1 MKSQP
6 QENLIK
12 TSCKNCAFAVYE
24 EDTQIDCA
32 FGRIEK
38 FKDSVTEAF
47 DNDKEFFIIDRLC
60 TYFRDKKWG
69 YNDNSMDKVEEESAI
84 SFDIIFDCNEISELF
99 FETIKNFLINDAY
112 YPRKH
117 TIFLAHEYEKPVKNQ
132 IIALSKFFNKNT
144 IVSCCFSFEQFIHEQ
159 AMKSKNVFQAVIR
172 PENVG
177 FSADYL
183 TTINEAINQHLTKF
197 VIAKV
202 DGVTFVNNFIYK
214 SFQHIS
220 PCSEYN
226 KHIDSLVNSIKSSDM
241 YKEIHN
247 DN

>member
-84 SFDIIFDCNEISELF
+84 SFDIIFNCNEISEPF
-99 FETIKNFLINDAY
+99 F
-112 YPRKH
+112 
-117 TIFLAHEYEKPVKNQ
+117 
-132 IIALSKFFNKNT
+132 
-144 IVSCCFSFEQFIHEQ
+144 
-159 AMKSKNVFQAVIR
+159 
-172 PENVG
+172 
-177 FSADYL
+177 
-183 TTINEAINQHLTKF
+183 
-197 VIAKV
+197 
-202 DGVTFVNNFIYK
+202 
-214 SFQHIS
+214 
-220 PCSEYN
+220 
-226 KHIDSLVNSIKSSDM
+226 
-241 YKEIHN
+241 
-247 DN
+247 